1 MPKPHTKP
9 QPPTGPNPIAGARFL
24 LSCAK
29 LSQLPDDTRPE
40 VAFVGRSNAGKSS
53 ALNALCGQK
62 ALARV
67 SKTPGRTQLI
77 NLFEAAQGRIA
88 DLPGYGYAKVPKDIS
103 RDWGKLIGAYLERR
117 ENLRGLVLIMD
128 VRHPLTPFDLQMI
141 EWAVSRQVA
150 CHILLTK
157 ADKLSFGASKNTLLS
172 VQRAIGAS
180 ELLSAQLFSAPQG
193 LGVDLCRQRL
203 GDWLGAGLDPA
214 QFASTEGIDEP

>member
-1 MPKPHTKP
+1 MSKPI
-9 QPPTGPNPIAGARFL
+9 PNPIAGARFL
-24 LSCAK
+24 LSCAR
-29 LSQLPDDTRPE
+29 LNQLPTDARPE

-103 RDWGKLIGAYLERR
+103 RDWGKLIGAYLENR

-128 VRHPLTPFDLQMI
+128 VRHPMTPFDQQMI
-141 EWAVSRQVA
+141 DWAVSRQIA

-157 ADKLSFGASKNTLLS
+157 ADKLSYGASKNTLLS
-172 VQRAIGAS
+172 VQRAIGSS
-180 ELLSAQLFSAPQG
+180 ESLTAQLFSVPAG
-193 LGVDLCRQRL
+193 LGVDACRQRL
-203 GDWLGAGLDPA
+203 GDWLGAGRDPA
-214 QFASTEGIDEP
+214 EFESSEGIDEHE